1 MQEKS
6 APGAFYEKL
15 LDLTGTLVGL
25 LIALMAAMISLEV
38 LMRNIGMGGISW
50 LNETIEFGLYAITFA
65 AAPWA
70 LHQGAHIRVD
80 LVLTILPR
88 TLAVA
93 VEIIADLVGVA
104 ICLALFYYGVEAVI
118 DAWVD
123 NTIQYKNLAWPEWA
137 LFAVVPVFII
147 LMAAEFLARALRAL
161 RSGRLTEPEAATT
174 EGF

>member
-1 MQEKS
+1 MQAKS

-15 LDLTGTLVGL
+15 LDATGTLVGL
-25 LIALMAAMISLEV
+25 LIALMALMISIEV

-50 LNETIEFGLYAITFA
+50 LNETIEFALYGAAFA

-80 LVLTILPR
+80 LVLTLLPR
-88 TLAVA
+88 MAALV
-93 VEIIADLVGVA
+93 VEIIADLLGAA

-137 LFAVVPVFII
+137 LFAVVPLFVI
-147 LMAAEFLARALRAL
+147 LMAVEFLARALRAIK
-161 RSGRLTEPEAATT
+161 SGSATQGETGTT